1 MKNVPISK
9 KCRICHTTKLL
20 NHFEIDADTIDKH
33 ASICKECSEGNI
45 LCSDCVENQILK
57 TATPMIELLID
68 LVKDGM
74 HVPQHLVKKIGIW
87 HYFPECVPTVK
98 PVIRR
103 YKQGSH

>member
-9 KCRICHTTKLL
+9 KCRICHTTELL

-74 HVPQHLVKKIGIW
+74 HVPQHLVKKID
-87 HYFPECVPTVK
+87 VPTVK

-103 YKQGSH
+103 YKQGSVIRINGYR